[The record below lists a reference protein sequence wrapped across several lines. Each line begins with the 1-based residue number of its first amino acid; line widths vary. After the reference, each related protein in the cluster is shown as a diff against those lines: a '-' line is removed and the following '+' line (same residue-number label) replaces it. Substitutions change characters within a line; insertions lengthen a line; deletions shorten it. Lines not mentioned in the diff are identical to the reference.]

1 MKTTK
6 TFRVW
11 SVLCAIAILLLAVPN
26 ISHALNA
33 GDVIV
38 PASAWLGGNGVDV
51 HWNAGDCCGTW
62 GNSYTVCPS
71 SGQSIYCLWKWQCD
85 ELGNRLYVA
94 RDWYCGTF
102 LKGDGTVEDW
112 AYQVFD
118 GAPLMGMNAYTNNSG
133 YVPIP
138 GDMVIWW
145 ANCGNFF
152 THLAVVDYVDA
163 GHVYVC
169 EQNVNSSG
177 RATLNRSGNNGSSL
191 VRSDG
196 KGCVRGIV
204 HSPNNTTA
212 AAVIVDNSS
221 ANFSASAN
229 WSTGTS
235 STDKYGT
242 DYRYRSTAAVSD
254 SATWIGAITGGT
266 HSVYAWWPQGA
277 NRSATAPYIV
287 YHGATSTTV
296 NVNQQINGGKWNL
309 LGTWTD
315 FVSGNNTVKLSCW
328 TTAGYVVMADAVKW
342 Q

>member
-242 DYRYRSTAAVSD
+242 DYRYRSTVAVSD

-287 YHGATSTTV
+287 Y
-296 NVNQQINGGKWNL
+296 
-309 LGTWTD
+309 
-315 FVSGNNTVKLSCW
+315 
-328 TTAGYVVMADAVKW
+328 
-342 Q
+342 